1 MRVNDIYDGAK
12 IDRKTIRYVVYL
24 RKSTVDEG
32 RQTFS
37 INDQKTACFE
47 LMERLGI
54 ELINPEEDVIEEQES
69 ARYAHNRPKFD
80 NMMNKIRTG
89 FYAGVIAYHPDRLA
103 RNMLE
108 AGEILYMLT
117 PDKGETE
124 SKIKD
129 LIFPTT
135 SFRNDSG
142 NRMMLAVEFSMATQ
156 YSEHLQEV
164 VKRGVDS
171 HLRAGKSSGAHKWG
185 YKRSAQGYYVPD
197 HNFEKI
203 RKGWE
208 LILAGKSQAE
218 IIDYWREQNVYYDT
232 KETEKSPSKR
242 IYLKHKNAVSRLFHD
257 PFYYGILCQAGQE
270 VDLRAIQDDF
280 QPMVNEEDYRKVQLL
295 LDSKYKK
302 RKRKSPT
309 QIFLPFRGMVIC
321 KECGHKMYVSANRNR
336 KNNNIRIVY
345 YACQNKRCPR
355 KSKYL
360 RGKELLSQLYSY
372 LDRIH
377 LSKEA
382 YEEYTYAIDNYAN
395 VELEELRERR
405 LSLLGSKSE
414 ATKKRD
420 DANDKLVALISA
432 KDKGQNIPQSTIDKA
447 ADEIEKW
454 HNRVLQY
461 EDDIKKIEGKLKDP
475 AQIKLTKEDF
485 LNLVQ
490 NVGKQMRKANSV
502 EKDIIAR
509 KLFLNLVV
517 DKKNNL
523 TVICKPEFDGLIS
536 FDKVPSGGVMWT

>member
-185 YKRSAQGYYVPD
+185 YKRSAQG
-197 HNFEKI
+197 
-203 RKGWE
+203 
-208 LILAGKSQAE
+208 
-218 IIDYWREQNVYYDT
+218 
-232 KETEKSPSKR
+232 
-242 IYLKHKNAVSRLFHD
+242 
-257 PFYYGILCQAGQE
+257 
-270 VDLRAIQDDF
+270 
-280 QPMVNEEDYRKVQLL
+280 
-295 LDSKYKK
+295 
-302 RKRKSPT
+302 
-309 QIFLPFRGMVIC
+309 
-321 KECGHKMYVSANRNR
+321 
-336 KNNNIRIVY
+336 
-345 YACQNKRCPR
+345 
-355 KSKYL
+355 
-360 RGKELLSQLYSY
+360 
-372 LDRIH
+372 
-377 LSKEA
+377 
-382 YEEYTYAIDNYAN
+382 
-395 VELEELRERR
+395 
-405 LSLLGSKSE
+405 
-414 ATKKRD
+414 
-420 DANDKLVALISA
+420 
-432 KDKGQNIPQSTIDKA
+432 
-447 ADEIEKW
+447 
-454 HNRVLQY
+454 
-461 EDDIKKIEGKLKDP
+461 
-475 AQIKLTKEDF
+475 
-485 LNLVQ
+485 
-490 NVGKQMRKANSV
+490 
-502 EKDIIAR
+502 
-509 KLFLNLVV
+509 
-517 DKKNNL
+517 
-523 TVICKPEFDGLIS
+523 
-536 FDKVPSGGVMWT
+536 